1 MLQEIIDQKHRTPFQ
16 KGCVVSRSQESK
28 QQGSTAKDVD
38 PARAALGKFRIIFG
52 AIRQHFRDVEKACGV
67 SGAQVWVLA
76 TLAESPGLRVTEL
89 AEALSIHASTASNLL
104 DKIEKAG
111 LIRRER
117 NSQDQRVV
125 RLYLTETGNNALAAA
140 PRPFTG
146 VLPHALG
153 QLAPEVL
160 ARLSLDLDT
169 LIGHMD
175 LTNSKDA
182 QRPLSEL

>member
-1 MLQEIIDQKHRTPFQ
+1 MRD
-16 KGCVVSRSQESK
+16 VSKSQANVRQSG
-28 QQGSTAKDVD
+28 QGVGEGDDA
-38 PARAALGKFRIIFG
+38 ARATLGKFRIIFG
-52 AIRQHFRDVEKACGV
+52 AIRQHFRAVEKACGV

-76 TLAESPGLRVTEL
+76 TLAQKPGLRVTEL

-117 NSQDQRVV
+117 GQSDQRVV
-125 RLYLTETGNNALAAA
+125 RLYLTEAGSAALATA
-140 PRPFTG
+140 PQPFTG

-153 QLAPEVL
+153 QLHPDTL
-160 ARLSLDLDT
+160 ARLGRDLDE
-169 LIGHMD
+169 LIGHLD
-175 LTNSKDA
+175 LANDRDA

>member
-1 MLQEIIDQKHRTPFQ
+1 MW
-16 KGCVVSRSQESK
+16 KGYVVSKSQEVK
-28 QQGSTAKDVD
+28 QHSGAEPGEPD

-52 AIRQHFRDVEKACGV
+52 AIRQHFREVEKACGV

-76 TLAESPGLRVTEL
+76 TLADAPGMRVTEL
-89 AEALSIHASTASNLL
+89 AEALTIHASTASNLL

-111 LIRRER
+111 LVRRER

-125 RLYLTETGNNALAAA
+125 RLYLTEQGEKALAAA
-140 PRPFTG
+140 PQPFTG
-146 VLPHALG
+146 VLPHALA
-153 QLAPEVL
+153 QLEPDVL
-160 ARLSLDLDT
+160 ARLSHDLDT

-182 QRPLSEL
+182 KRPLSEL

>member
-1 MLQEIIDQKHRTPFQ
+1 MSHTLEKPRKANP
-16 KGCVVSRSQESK
+16 
-28 QQGSTAKDVD
+28 AKDN
-38 PARAALGKFRIIFG
+38 PAHAALGKFRIIFG
-52 AIRQHFRDVEKACGV
+52 AIRQHFREVEKACGV

-104 DKIEKAG
+104 DKIEKSG

-117 NSQDQRVV
+117 GTEDQRVV
-125 RLYLTETGNNALAAA
+125 RLFLTETGQAALDAA
-140 PRPFTG
+140 PKPFTG

-153 QLAPEVL
+153 LLPAETL
-160 ARLSLDLDT
+160 ARLSGDLDT

-175 LTNSKDA
+175 LANTRDA
-182 QRPLSEL
+182 RRPLSEL